1 MAKSMSVI
9 EVVIGYNN
17 KLIVN
22 TSGTKYLGI
31 VIEIH
36 YLGKLV

>member
-1 MAKSMSVI
+1 MTKSMSFI
-9 EVVIGYNN
+9 DKVIGYIN
-17 KLIVN
+17 KLIMS

-36 YLGKLV
+36 YLGKLI